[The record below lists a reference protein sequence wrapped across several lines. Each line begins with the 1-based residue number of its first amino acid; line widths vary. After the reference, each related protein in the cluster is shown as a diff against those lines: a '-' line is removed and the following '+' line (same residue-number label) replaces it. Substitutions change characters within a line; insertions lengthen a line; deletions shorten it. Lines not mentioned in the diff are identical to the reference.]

1 MSAVPNPSSPSP
13 EPLKPLIVAPSSP
26 SAEPPEK
33 SKSPWGLIATVIGVV
48 VGGYL
53 LYQWLAKPSTDG
65 TVFAAVKTAT
75 VTQGPVERR
84 IRISGQT
91 SAREFANVTAPI
103 LQGPEARNTLVLTY
117 LSNPGV
123 PVKKGTVIAKIDGQW
138 LVDHIDD
145 VKDQV
150 RQAENDVT
158 KRRAEQDVETQQ
170 LQQTLRVA
178 KSNWDKAKLEYGAA
192 DVRSEVEKE
201 LLKLNMEEAEARYKQ
216 QSADV
221 AQKRA
226 AHAAEIKILEL
237 TVQRQRRHLG
247 RHENDIL
254 RYTIVA
260 PIDGLPVMQTIF
272 RGGEMAQIGE
282 GDTVSPGQ
290 PFMKVVNQKTM
301 QVEGQ
306 INQAESSEI
315 RLGQDVYV
323 GIDSFPDLKMRGKVS
338 GVNALATARGGNFIR
353 SIPVRVQLLDIDP
366 RVIPDLSAYGDV
378 VVQRV
383 QDVLRAPVSALTTQ
397 EDGKS
402 FLFVKTPLQTFE
414 KREVSTGL
422 RSHTDVAITSGLKA
436 GDQVRLN

>member
-1 MSAVPNPSSPSP
+1 MSAVPNPIPPAP
-13 EPLKPLIVAPSSP
+13 EPLKPLIVTP

-33 SKSPWGLIATVIGVV
+33 PKSPLGIVALVAGLAI
-48 VGGYL
+48 GGYL
-53 LYQWLAKPSTDG
+53 LYQWMAKPSTDG
-65 TVFAAVKTAT
+65 TVFAAVKTAPIT
-75 VTQGPVERR
+75 FGPVERR

-91 SAREFANVTAPI
+91 SAREFANITAPI
-103 LQGPEARNTLVLTY
+103 LQGPESRNTLVLTF

-158 KRRAEQDVETQQ
+158 KRRAEQAVETEQ

-178 KSNWDKAKLEYGAA
+178 KANWDKAKLEFGAA

-201 LLKLNMEEAEARYKQ
+201 LLKLNMEEAEARFKQ

-237 TVQRQRRHLG
+237 TVERQRRHLG

-254 RYTIVA
+254 KYTITA

-282 GDTVSPGQ
+282 GDTVFPGQ

-301 QVEGQ
+301 QLEGQ

-323 GIDSFPDLKMRGKVS
+323 GIDSFPDLKMRGKVA

-353 SIPVRVQLLDIDP
+353 AIPVRVQLLDIDK

-378 VVQRV
+378 VVQKTE
-383 QDVLRAPVSALTTQ
+383 DVLRAPVAALT
-397 EDGKS
+397 EDDGKS
-402 FLFVKTPLQTFE
+402 FLFVKTPQQTFE
-414 KREVSTGL
+414 KREVTTGL
-422 RSHTDVAITSGLKA
+422 RSHTEVAITSGLKA

>member
-1 MSAVPNPSSPSP
+1 MAGIAV
-13 EPLKPLIVAPSSP
+13 A
-26 SAEPPEK
+26 
-33 SKSPWGLIATVIGVV
+33 
-48 VGGYL
+48 GYL
-53 LYQWLAKPSTDG
+53 AYQWLTKPSTDG

-75 VTQGPVERR
+75 ITQGPVERR

-117 LSNPGV
+117 LSNAGV

-138 LVDHIDD
+138 LLDHIDD

-178 KSNWDKAKLEYGAA
+178 KSNWDKAKLEFGAA

-254 RYTIVA
+254 RYTITA

-353 SIPVRVQLLDIDP
+353 SIPVRVQLLDVDP

-378 VVQRV
+378 VVQKV
-383 QDVLRAPVSALTTQ
+383 QDVLRAPVAAVTTQ
-397 EDGKS
+397 DDGKS
-402 FLFVKTPLQTFE
+402 FLFVKTPMQTFE

-422 RSHTDVAITSGLKA
+422 RSHTDVAITDGLKA